1 MSRGTD
7 SLNVATAAALA
18 FYERVRLA
26 YDERLARRAP
36 KPVTDNSTPW
46 GTGLTV
52 AAFVAAVTAAA
63 IVVLSL
69 GGVARVHPLLAV
81 ALNLIA
87 VGGLAPTLW
96 GWRAVP
102 VLRWFVLGGGVGVA
116 GAWLALLALAV

>member
-1 MSRGTD
+1 M
-7 SLNVATAAALA
+7 
-18 FYERVRLA
+18 
-26 YDERLARRAP
+26 
-36 KPVTDNSTPW
+36 
-46 GTGLTV
+46 TV
-52 AAFVAAVTAAA
+52 AAFVAAVTGTA

-69 GGVARVHPLLAV
+69 GVARVHPMLAV

-116 GAWLALLALAV
+116 AAWLALLAIAV